1 MLSSDVYSTSTQ
13 HPAPSPHLTALGELQ
28 HTAPVTSSSVQTA
41 SLARRERQK
50 AETRKAILNAAREL
64 FVSDGIEATTMR
76 AIAVRIGYTPPAIYH
91 HFRDKQAL
99 IEELCMQ
106 DFGALGQAMYRI
118 GRIENPVERLRRMGL
133 AYADFALDNPSQYRF
148 MFMTEH
154 RHDHHSDPAFTKPDQ
169 DAYEF
174 LLATVTECIESGALR
189 PELSDPQELAQI
201 MWSGVHGIVS
211 LYFTHCHDPFIQ
223 WRSPRETVRTM
234 TDVLVRGAVRTP

>member
-1 MLSSDVYSTSTQ
+1 
-13 HPAPSPHLTALGELQ
+13 
-28 HTAPVTSSSVQTA
+28 VTSSPVQTA

-50 AETRKAILNAAREL
+50 AETRQAILDAAREL

-76 AIAVRIGYTPPAIYH
+76 AIAVKIGYTPTAIYH

-99 IEELCMQ
+99 IEELCMA

-118 GRIENPVERLRRMGL
+118 GRIENPVERLRRLGL

-154 RHDHHSDPAFTKPDQ
+154 SHEHHDARNPKPDQ

-174 LLATVTECIESGALR
+174 LLATVTEAIESGAMR
-189 PELSDPQELAQI
+189 PELSDPQEMAQM
-201 MWSGVHGIVS
+201 MWAGVHGIVS
-211 LYFTHCHDPFIQ
+211 LYFTHCNDPFIQ

-234 TDVLVRGAVRTP
+234 TDVLIRGSVRS